1 MKYLKLIVMLFLVFF
16 SVESFGQSAEE
27 VEMADVLRRDG
38 KIYTVVFGVVTI
50 LTVMIVLLV
59 RVDRKLFKL
68 EALFKKEGARKMD

>member
-1 MKYLKLIVMLFLVFF
+1 MKYLKLIVMLFLIFF
-16 SVESFGQSAEE
+16 SIESFSQSAEA

>member
-1 MKYLKLIVMLFLVFF
+1 MKHFKLIVILFLVFI
-16 SVESFGQSAEE
+16 SVDSVSQSVEE

-50 LTVMIVLLV
+50 LTALIILLV

-68 EALFKKEGARKMD
+68 EALFKKENATKLD